1 MRKWK
6 KTLSS
11 FLAATLVMSNLV
23 SSGMTA
29 WAEQQVVNREISQV
43 IKDSIATGSNAKED
57 SLATDS
63 NAQGNVLAT
72 NSNAQQNIGL
82 YSLLPLEEV
91 QAYVYANKYSKEEL
105 KNMPLETFLSLLQ
118 DREGNPIE
126 IPEDTNIVWTYFKDE
141 NGNILQ
147 EEYHVIGRGDTV
159 DILGGHDSES
169 NFTMEMIVGSG
180 TQLDKDSIRYIIRV
194 YTSKW
199 IQEDLNFSWY
209 RWEDNK
215 HWTWFGTQYDWE
227 YAEIVSEE
235 GVDIPVTVIFFQPEE
250 GESYQEEKK
259 YRPII
264 SSKVDNS
271 RSDMKVN
278 IYPMKNF
285 LEYLNGKTLT
295 GSITDKVL
303 TDYIGG
309 SYEDGYVGTYTMPQD
324 LTADNVLCLVYTD
337 VETGKVLYARGV
349 ALVMGENWK
358 TMNGNICA
366 YENGQMREVEEERE
380 LYNSKSWGFYP
391 DGNKRK
397 TFSLHSEE
405 HRLKEQYQDTVEYY
419 YTIEK
424 NPYIEKVVIGHFESI
439 QEADQEGAQDI
450 TKDVLPQDTAKIP
463 YGYKIDNKKKD
474 IELTVFYSNNMYSQ
488 HEVSFFNFVTN
499 IGTQYS
505 DLPVVNRQ
513 DPYFRVTGADSY
525 NTYKDIYVV
534 ENGYNHTL
542 DTLYG
547 YGYQTLF
554 LLDEEGDL
562 AHLKPKFWT
571 PEDVKVHSGE
581 EQISGVSEQ
590 DFSDGPVYYQVHIGD
605 ALKNYQVTFVKKEA
619 GAKLFVNGPDKREIF
634 LDNYFENQH
643 DILIANVGNEELTGL
658 KAELLDPVHVK
669 LDDYWVVGG
678 EKNDTL
684 SAFDTVY
691 TSSSYSELA
700 NLAKIRLLPDGDG
713 EISGTLKISADGQ
726 EDVYVELTGHAGNPK
741 IITEKL
747 DEAVK
752 FVPYSYMVATDNMHD
767 WNKVTFKIEEGKLP
781 EGLTLYPATGE
792 IYGVPQETGEFPI
805 KVKATY
811 SRYEFKPSYAEF
823 VLKVNE
829 NTNENVY
836 MTSDE
841 GYKIEDHVG
850 TEAGTYDFYVSSA
863 RDELFVSNGEFNE
876 FVGFW
881 LNGQKL
887 EDGVDYTKDEGS
899 TRITIKSQTFKNKAK
914 VGSNTIAA
922 EFRVDGDRAKEM
934 KRTAQNFR
942 YRRSGGS
949 SGGSGNSGS
958 SSGGSS
964 SSGSTKPSTVVLDTT
979 KPYTDESWV
988 RNEIGWWCRT
998 PEGSWL
1004 ANTWYYLPYNGTMEW
1019 YYFDEN
1025 GYMKTGWFEDH
1036 GTWYYL
1042 HPISDGTQ
1050 GRMYTGWN
1058 LIDGKWYYFNEVSDG
1073 TKGAMAVDKWVGTY
1087 YVDKDGVWVP

>member
-43 IKDSIATGSNAKED
+43 IKDGIATGSNAKED

-118 DREGNPIE
+118 DRKGNPIE

-159 DILGGHDSES
+159 DLLGGHDSES

-194 YTSKW
+194 YASSRIDENLDFT
-199 IQEDLNFSWY
+199 WY
-209 RWEDNK
+209 RWTEDER
-215 HWTWFGTQYDWE
+215 WEWFDTEYENQ
-227 YAEIVSEE
+227 YAEVMTGEDI
-235 GVDIPVTVIFFQPEE
+235 DIPVTMVFCQPSE
-250 GESYQEEKK
+250 GEIYQKGDI
-259 YRPII
+259 YYPTI
-264 SSKVDNS
+264 SSEVNEG
-271 RSDMKVN
+271 RLDMKVD

-285 LEYLNGKTLT
+285 LKYLQNGEELT
-295 GSITDKVL
+295 GAITDKVL
-303 TDYIGG
+303 EQGYIEEGG
-309 SYEDGYVGTYTMPQD
+309 YTGTYTMPQD
-324 LTADNVLCLVYTD
+324 LTAENVLCLVYTD
-337 VETGKVLYARGV
+337 IKTKEIVYAQGV
-349 ALVMGENWK
+349 ALVMNTDWK
-358 TMNGNICA
+358 EMAGKICA
-366 YENGQMREVEEERE
+366 YENGQMREVEGERDKWSGE
-380 LYNSKSWGFYP
+380 NWDLYLP
-391 DGNKRK
+391 GNEQEY
-397 TFSLHSEE
+397 SAIHIEE
-405 HRLKEQYQDTVEYY
+405 HDLEEQYQDTVSYY
-419 YTIEK
+419 YTVEQ
-424 NPYIEKVVIGHFESI
+424 NPYIEKIVLGHFKSI
-439 QEADQEGAQDI
+439 QEAEAVGAQDI
-450 TKDVLPQDTAKIP
+450 TELVMPQEQMKVP
-463 YGYKIDNKKKD
+463 YGYKIEGDKHKE
-474 IELTVFYSNNMYSQ
+474 IELTVFYNNNMISQ
-488 HEVSFFNFVTN
+488 YDVEYYFSSNQ
-499 IGTQYS
+499 TQYS

-562 AHLKPKFWT
+562 THLKPKFWT

-684 SAFDTVY
+684 SAFDTVQ
-691 TSSSYSELA
+691 TSGAYSELA

-726 EDVYVELTGHAGNPK
+726 EDVYIELTGHAGNPK

-811 SRYEFKPSYAEF
+811 SRREFKPSYAEF